1 MKKGFVLQSLI
12 CLLAV
17 SCSVHEMETTAPVP
31 AEDDV
36 FYASL
41 ESYSAP
47 DTRVYVDVNT
57 VVLDENEKTL
67 FLTFWD
73 AEDQISIFNRNT
85 LNKKYEFMGETGDN
99 SGYFKKVSEGTG
111 TGASANYVCAV
122 YPYQES
128 TLLDDSGVLTLT
140 LPEEQAYREDT
151 FGPGANTM
159 VSTTDGE
166 NNLLRFQNVG
176 GYLVFKFY
184 GDGVSVSS
192 IKLEGRNGELLSG
205 EATMTPVIG
214 EDPAITMAQT
224 AGTSISL
231 TSSKA
236 VKLGKTAKKATL
248 FWMVVPPTEFTQ
260 GITVTVTDK
269 EGKIFIKE
277 TDKNITI
284 ERNRVSTLAAVEVK
298 PAEPLDPNKVI
309 YYTTS
314 DKSTITPAE
323 GAVFG
328 AGFVSTEYLDLKGV
342 MVFDGDVT
350 QIGDHAFE
358 DCDRLTG
365 MIIPA
370 TVTSIGDYAFAGC
383 TSLGATNTPA
393 SPATMA
399 PAKAPARSDETSL
412 VIPDGVTSIGAY
424 AFKDCESLTSIIIP
438 DSVTSIGDGAFE
450 GCTNLTDINIPDTVK
465 DLGQNV
471 FNGCTSITS
480 VTIPYGVT
488 SIDEYAFAGCSNL
501 TEVIIP
507 ETVNCIGK
515 YAFYECLE
523 LSSITIPD
531 GVKRIEE
538 FTFAACH
545 SLTSIIIPDG
555 VWYIGDAAFTC
566 CSTLANVSLPDS
578 VEEIE
583 NSAFSD
589 CQSLTTFSI
598 PPLITRISDYIFDQ
612 CTHLSNIDICEGV
625 ESIGWGA
632 FRGCSEL
639 TRISIPN
646 TVTSI
651 GNDTFFGCS
660 GLVSINVEAIT
671 PPQFEIEPGNPL
683 STFDE
688 TNDCPIFVPAE
699 SLEAYKTA
707 EGWSNYA
714 SRIHTIDSPDHTIQ
728 GHAYVDMGTGL
739 KWATMN
745 VGSTTESAPGE
756 RYDWPGGMAAVK
768 EWGGNWR
775 LPTRSELETLID
787 ESKFTWTWDSTNYGC
802 WVESMIAGFE
812 GNRIFLPAAG
822 LYDPTDPDWN
832 IARTGF
838 YWSSTFESDPYYLEF
853 DLDDEACPLLV
864 SAFDYN
870 IQVSLRPVAD

>member
-1 MKKGFVLQSLI
+1 M
-12 CLLAV
+12 
-17 SCSVHEMETTAPVP
+17 
-31 AEDDV
+31 
-36 FYASL
+36 
-41 ESYSAP
+41 
-47 DTRVYVDVNT
+47 
-57 VVLDENEKTL
+57 
-67 FLTFWD
+67 
-73 AEDQISIFNRNT
+73 
-85 LNKKYEFMGETGDN
+85 
-99 SGYFKKVSEGTG
+99 
-111 TGASANYVCAV
+111 
-122 YPYQES
+122 S
-128 TLLDDSGVLTLT
+128 TLK
-140 LPEEQAYREDT
+140 P
-151 FGPGANTM
+151 
-159 VSTTDGE
+159 
-166 NNLLRFQNVG
+166 
-176 GYLVFKFY
+176 
-184 GDGVSVSS
+184 
-192 IKLEGRNGELLSG
+192 
-205 EATMTPVIG
+205 
-214 EDPAITMAQT
+214 
-224 AGTSISL
+224 
-231 TSSKA
+231 
-236 VKLGKTAKKATL
+236 
-248 FWMVVPPTEFTQ
+248 
-260 GITVTVTDK
+260 
-269 EGKIFIKE
+269 
-277 TDKNITI
+277 
-284 ERNRVSTLAAVEVK
+284 VEVK
-298 PAEPLDPNKVI
+298 LAEPLDPDKVI

-323 GAVFG
+323 SADFG
-328 AGFVSTEYLDLKGV
+328 ANIVSNEYIDLKGV

-350 QIGDHAFE
+350 QIGNNAFE
-358 DCDRLTG
+358 DCDKLTS
-365 MIIPA
+365 MTIPA
-370 TVTSIGDYAFAGC
+370 KVISIGNYAFAGC
-383 TSLGATNTPA
+383 TNLGATNTP
-393 SPATMA
+393 SPAGSATMA
-399 PAKAPARSDETSL
+399 PAKSPARSNETSL
-412 VIPDGVTSIGAY
+412 VIPDGVTTIGEY

-488 SIDEYAFAGCSNL
+488 SIDDYAFAGCSNL

-555 VWYIGDAAFTC
+555 VRYIGDAAFTC
-566 CSTLANVSLPDS
+566 CSTLATVSLPDS

-589 CQSLTTFSI
+589 CQSLTAFSI
-598 PPLITRISDYIFDQ
+598 PPLVTRISDYIFDQ

-651 GNDTFFGCS
+651 GNDTFLGCS

-714 SRIHTIDSPDHTIQ
+714 SRIHTIGSSDGQIQ

-745 VGSTTESAPGE
+745 VGATAEDEDGDLLVWSAGKAAAES
-756 RYDWPGGMAAVK
+756 
-768 EWGGNWR
+768 WGGCWR
-775 LPTRSELETLID
+775 LPTKEEFEILMD
-787 ESKFTWTWDSTNYGC
+787 ESKYKWTWDSTNDGYI
-802 WVESMIAGFE
+802 VESKIQGYV
-812 GNRIFLPAAG
+812 GNTIFLPTTGRIDTSPEAAAALDYLG
-822 LYDPTDPDWN
+822 C
-832 IARTGF
+832 
-838 YWSSTFESDPYYLEF
+838 YWSSTPGEEYGFYHLEF
-853 DLDDEACPLLV
+853 EEGAEIGLSPYVPEIALGV
-864 SAFDYN
+864 
-870 IQVSLRPVAD
+870 RPVSD

>member
-140 LPEEQAYREDT
+140 LPEEQAYRENDTFGT

-214 EDPAITMAQT
+214 EDPAITMTQT

-450 GCTNLTDINIPDTVK
+450 GCTNLTDINIPDTVE
-465 DLGQNV
+465 DLGKNV

-480 VTIPYGVT
+480 VTIPNGVT
-488 SIDEYAFAGCSNL
+488 SIDDFAFAGCSNL
-501 TEVIIP
+501 VSIDIP
-507 ETVNCIGK
+507 E
-515 YAFYECLE
+515 
-523 LSSITIPD
+523 
-531 GVKRIEE
+531 
-538 FTFAACH
+538 
-545 SLTSIIIPDG
+545 
-555 VWYIGDAAFTC
+555 
-566 CSTLANVSLPDS
+566 
-578 VEEIE
+578 
-583 NSAFSD
+583 
-589 CQSLTTFSI
+589 
-598 PPLITRISDYIFDQ
+598 
-612 CTHLSNIDICEGV
+612 
-625 ESIGWGA
+625 
-632 FRGCSEL
+632 
-639 TRISIPN
+639 

-651 GNDTFFGCS
+651 GTHAFEDCENLIGITIPNGVTEINDYAFAACGSFTSIVIPEGVTRIGTAAFDGCYSLTDIELPSSLEFIGVGAFGGCLQLSGIVIPQQVTVIAPNAFEGCEALTSITIPENIGIIDNAAFRYCSNLNFITVQADVPPIVKADTF
-660 GLVSINVEAIT
+660 E
-671 PPQFEIEPGNPL
+671 
-683 STFDE
+683 D
-688 TNDCPIFVPAE
+688 TNNCPIYVPAE
-699 SLEAYKTA
+699 YFSDYKNDATY
-707 EGWSNYA
+707 GWNYYA
-714 SRIHTIDSPDHTIQ
+714 SRIHIIGSPDGQIQ
-728 GHAYVDMGTGL
+728 GYAYVDMGTGL

-745 VGSTTESAPGE
+745 VGTTAEDQNGGLFDWSAGKTAAES
-756 RYDWPGGMAAVK
+756 
-768 EWGGNWR
+768 WGGSWR
-775 LPTRSELETLID
+775 LPTQEEFEILMD
-787 ESKFTWTWDSTNYGC
+787 DSKYTWTWYSTSTDEGSVVEGYF
-802 WVESMIAGFE
+802 VESKIQGYV
-812 GNRIFLPAAG
+812 GNTIFLPS
-822 LYDPTDPDWN
+822 
-832 IARTGF
+832 TGF
-838 YWSSTFESDPYYLEF
+838 IDPAPESAGTFDYLGCYWSSTPGGQGYYHLEF
-853 DLDDEACPLLV
+853 EEGQETLLFPYV
-864 SAFDYN
+864 HEVALG
-870 IQVSLRPVAD
+870 VRPVSD

>member
-41 ESYSAP
+41 ESYSTP

-57 VVLDENEKTL
+57 VSDGK

-73 AEDQISIFNRNT
+73 AEDKISIFNGNT
-85 LNKKYEFMGETGDN
+85 LNKQYEFMGETGDN
-99 SGYFKKVSEGTG
+99 SGYFKKISEGTG
-111 TGASANYVCAV
+111 TGSSANYVCAV

-128 TLLDDSGVLTLT
+128 TLLDDSSVLTLT
-140 LPEEQAYREDT
+140 LPEEQTYREAS

-159 VSTTDGE
+159 VSTTNGE
-166 NNLLRFQNVG
+166 NNLLRFLNVG

-184 GDGVSVSS
+184 GGSKENPVSVSS
-192 IKLEGRNGELLSG
+192 IQLEGRNGELLSG
-205 EATMTPVIG
+205 EATITPVIG
-214 EDPAITMAQT
+214 EDPAITMTQN
-224 AGTSISL
+224 AGTSITI

-236 VKLGKTAKKATL
+236 VKLEKNANKATL

-260 GITVTVTDK
+260 GFKVTVTDK
-269 EGKIFIKE
+269 DGKIFIKE
-277 TDKNITI
+277 TDQPLTI
-284 ERNRVSTLAAVEVK
+284 ERNRVSTMAAVEVK
-298 PAEPLDPNKVI
+298 PADPLDPNKVI

-323 GAVFG
+323 GADFG
-328 AGFVSTEYLDLKGV
+328 ANIVSNEYIDLKGV
-342 MVFDGDVT
+342 MIFDGDVT
-350 QIGDHAFE
+350 KIGDNAFNN
-358 DCDRLTG
+358 CAKLTG
-365 MIIPA
+365 MTIPA
-370 TVTSIGDYAFAGC
+370 QVTIIGDYAFAGC
-383 TSLGATNTPA
+383 TSLGATNTSTPA

-399 PAKAPARSDETSL
+399 PAKAPARGDETSL
-412 VIPDGVTSIGAY
+412 VIPYGVTSIGAY

-450 GCTNLTDINIPDTVK
+450 GCTNLTDINIPDTVE
-465 DLGQNV
+465 DLGQDV
-471 FNGCTSITS
+471 FKGCTSITS

-488 SIDEYAFAGCSNL
+488 SIDDYAFAGCSNL

-531 GVKRIEE
+531 GVKRIEK

-598 PPLITRISDYIFDQ
+598 PPLVTRISDYIFDQ

-699 SLEAYKTA
+699 SLEAYKTD

-714 SRIHTIDSPDHTIQ
+714 SRIHGPAYGQINEHD
-728 GHAYVDMGTGL
+728 YVDLGGGV

-745 VGSTTESAPGE
+745 VGAAASEENGDLLSWSYGKAAAESWAGS
-756 RYDWPGGMAAVK
+756 
-768 EWGGNWR
+768 WR
-775 LPTRSELETLID
+775 LPTSAEWESLFDMSKYTWIWNSEKNGYTV
-787 ESKFTWTWDSTNYGC
+787 ESKILGY
-802 WVESMIAGFE
+802 AG
-812 GNRIFLPAAG
+812 NSIFLPAAG
-822 LYDPTDPDWN
+822 LYDSQEPDWN
-832 IARTGF
+832 IPRLGF
-838 YWSSTFESDPYYLEF
+838 YWSSTLGVNPVYFGFDVDDPDNPLF
-853 DLDDEACPLLV
+853 VDEGG
-864 SAFDYN
+864 S
-870 IQVSLRPVAD
+870 SLCMSIRPVSD